1 MEHDEILNCIITP
14 YDADEVQALLD
25 KHDLASKYPDLARN
39 LRQGFPMGDFPDSLP
54 STVIF
59 PNDISVTDNTDFVNQ
74 YIQEEISAS
83 RMSGPY
89 TQQEAETILKGPFQC
104 SPMLVSVQRQGPG
117 VPDKLCLCRNLSKGT
132 KHDTSTNSYVDK
144 GKFPTKVGTASN
156 VADIVSTAHP
166 TLFPSLLPYPTLFPT
181 SYPCSTLPYS
191 RRTHTRVP
199 TLSVSTMSPR
209 ACAYPTCCRSPTLPR
224 ARRRWFSI

>member
-1 MEHDEILNCIITP
+1 LAEHDEILNRITTP

-25 KHDLASKYPDLARN
+25 KHDLASKYPHLARN

-59 PNDISVTDNTDFVNQ
+59 PNDVSVTDNADFVNQ
-74 YIQEEISAS
+74 YIQEEIAAS

-104 SPMLVSVQRQGPG
+104 SPMLVSVQTQGPG
-117 VPDKLCLCRNLSKGT
+117 IPDKLRLCRHLSKGNT
-132 KHDTSTNSYVDK
+132 HSASTNSYVDK

-156 VADIVSTAHP
+156 VADIVSP
-166 TLFPSLLPYPTLFPT
+166 RLLLPYSPT
-181 SYPCSTLPYS
+181 SPPFPPTRVRTRTPAPYPTPPYTVSARARLRLPYPFP
-191 RRTHTRVP
+191 HHVAFA
-199 TLSVSTMSPR
+199 R
-209 ACAYPTCCRSPTLPR
+209 A
-224 ARRRWFSI
+224 